1 MIGSNI
7 IRKKEVPSTNTL
19 AMELLKK
26 QSLPEGTVIRCDNQ
40 TAGRG
45 QRGNSWESEGGK
57 NLTFTAIVYPHF
69 LKVEDQFMI
78 SKVTSLAITDFLSQ
92 YMEDVKIKWPNDIY
106 VKDDKIAGILIEN
119 SIINASFDY
128 MIIGIGLNINQD
140 RFPGDIPNPTS
151 LKIRTGRDFDLDDTF
166 QVLCGLIDNRY
177 KQLIDFKIDTL
188 NSEYLSR
195 LFRYN
200 AFHKYQHDKKV
211 FSAKITGLDP
221 FGAIVLETEE
231 GEVRTYGFTEIEY
244 IL

>member
-1 MIGSNI
+1 MIGTNV

-26 QSLPEGTVIRCDNQ
+26 QSLPEGTVIWCENQ

-45 QRGNSWESEGGK
+45 QRGNSWNSEAGK

-92 YMEDVKIKWPNDIY
+92 YSKEVKIKWPNDIY
-106 VKDDKIAGILIEN
+106 VKNDKIAGILIEN
-119 SIINASFDY
+119 SIMNASFDY
-128 MIIGIGLNINQD
+128 VIIGIGLNINQD
-140 RFPGDIPNPTS
+140 MFPADIPNPTS
-151 LKIRTGRDFDLDDTF
+151 LKILTGKDFDLDEAF
-166 QVLCGLIDNRY
+166 RSLCGLLDNRY
-177 KQLIDFKIDTL
+177 NQLIDYEIDRL
-188 NSEYLSR
+188 NSDYLSR

-200 AFHKYQHDKKV
+200 AFYKYQHGREV

-221 FGAIVLETEE
+221 YGAIVLERQG
-231 GEVRTYGFTEIEY
+231 GELQTYGFTEIEY